1 MSNAS
6 PAADPTSRPDDESLA
21 VQMRDTMR
29 SARRGF
35 LFRVVPGVM
44 TATVSMVWL
53 GWVYPLCVIVAL
65 VLHEL
70 VVFPAVFRHIVK
82 PNLAAR
88 PRLAQGVLGAL
99 LATGGVIYG
108 MGWIPLLS
116 SGETSGIYI
125 ASAWVWGTI
134 VHNLTYFSRTRLV
147 FLTTSGPQV
156 AAVAIV
162 PFFMHLDTFAPL
174 VMLLLT
180 LQTLT
185 TVLMSARDRQGL
197 ADDARRDRVARKEA
211 EQASVAKSQFLATMS
226 HELRTPLNA
235 IIGYSEILEE
245 DLQDAPE
252 NANPDDARRI
262 RRAARH
268 LLTLINEVLDLS
280 KIESGRLELIHGPVD
295 IAALLKDVEET
306 VRPIGA
312 RHNNRV
318 ELDVVGKMPVLETDA
333 SRLKQCLLNLATNAC
348 KFTKDGRVT
357 IRASIEKRADASMLE
372 VVVTDTGIG
381 IKAEDQARLF
391 QPFIQVDGTETRAQ
405 DGTGLGL
412 VITRKLARAMGG
424 DVSMTSTAGLGS
436 TFTLAIS
443 AVAAAEVA
451 PAQNTGPLV
460 LVIEDDDTARDLTCR
475 ALARLSY
482 NVRATATATEGLAVL
497 DEITP
502 DLVILDI
509 HLPDMS
515 GWTVLERI
523 KTTSKGQNL
532 PVLVVTIDDDRARAL
547 SLGACDHM
555 VKPVDR
561 DQLTAAAVRYALP
574 RQIGAPVASPT
585 PLATQLAAPPAI
597 PLATSTDARQQ
608 A

>member
-6 PAADPTSRPDDESLA
+6 AADPTSLRDDESLA

-35 LFRVVPGVM
+35 LFRFVPGVV
-44 TATVSMVWL
+44 TAAVSIFWL
-53 GWVYPLCVIVAL
+53 GWVYPLCIVAAL
-65 VLHEL
+65 TLHEL
-70 VVFPAVFRHIVK
+70 VLFPNVYRRIVK
-82 PNLAAR
+82 PSIATRPQFAR
-88 PRLAQGVLGAL
+88 GL
-99 LATGGVIYG
+99 LAVLLGLGGMIYG
-108 MGWIPLLS
+108 AGWIPLILTGEI
-116 SGETSGIYI
+116 SGVYV
-125 ASAWVWGTI
+125 AAAWLWGTI
-134 VHNLTYFSRTRLV
+134 VHNLTYFSRTRMA
-147 FLTTSGPQV
+147 FFATCAPQV
-156 AAVAIV
+156 LAVCLG
-162 PFFMHLDTFAPL
+162 PFFMNLSGFAPW
-174 VMLLLT
+174 VMLFLT
-180 LQTLT
+180 VQTLC
-185 TVLMSARDRQGL
+185 TVVISARDRQGL
-197 ADDARRDRVARKEA
+197 AEDARRDRLARQEA

-245 DLQDAPE
+245 DLDDAPE
-252 NANPDDARRI
+252 DANPDDARRI

-280 KIESGRLELIHGPVD
+280 KIESGRLELIDGPVD

-312 RHNNRV
+312 SHGNRV
-318 ELDVVGKMPVLETDA
+318 DLDVVGKMPILRTDG

-348 KFTKDGRVT
+348 KFTSDGRVT
-357 IRASIEKRADASMLE
+357 IRASIETRNGASMLE
-372 VVVTDTGIG
+372 VVVSDTGIG
-381 IKAEDQARLF
+381 IKPEDQARLF

-412 VITRKLARAMGG
+412 VITRKLAQAMGG
-424 DVSMTSTAGLGS
+424 DVSMISTAGVGS
-436 TFTLAIS
+436 AFTLCVA
-443 AVAAAEVA
+443 AVAAVEAA
-451 PAQNTGPLV
+451 PSSTTGPLV

-482 NVRATATATEGLAVL
+482 NVRATATATEGLAALEEV
-497 DEITP
+497 TP

-515 GWTVLERI
+515 GWAVLERI
-523 KTTSKGQNL
+523 KTMPKGQNL

-547 SLGACDHM
+547 ALGACDHM

-574 RQIGAPVASPT
+574 RQIGAAA
-585 PLATQLAAPPAI
+585 PLASAM
-597 PLATSTDARQQ
+597 DARLR

>member
-1 MSNAS
+1 MLNAFS
-6 PAADPTSRPDDESLA
+6 AAAPTLATSAPGTESLD
-21 VQMRDTMR
+21 VEMRETMR

-35 LFRVVPGVM
+35 LFRFVPGVV
-44 TATVSMVWL
+44 TAIMSMLWL
-53 GWVYPLCVIVAL
+53 GWIYPLCIIAAL
-65 VLHEL
+65 TLHEL
-70 VVFPAVFRHIVK
+70 VLFPTLYRRVIK
-82 PNLAAR
+82 PSIATRPKFAR
-88 PRLAQGVLGAL
+88 GL
-99 LATGGVIYG
+99 LAVLLGLGGVIYG
-108 MGWIPLLS
+108 CGWIPLMLTAKI
-116 SGETSGIYI
+116 SGVYV
-125 ASAWVWGTI
+125 AAAWLWGTI
-134 VHNLTYFSRTRLV
+134 VHNLTYFSRTRLT
-147 FLTTSGPQV
+147 FFATCAPQV
-156 AAVAIV
+156 LAVALG
-162 PFFMHLDTFAPL
+162 PFFMGLTGIAPW
-174 VMLLLT
+174 VMLFLT
-180 LQTLT
+180 AQTLV
-185 TVLMSARDRQGL
+185 TVVIAARDRQGL
-197 ADDARRDRVARKEA
+197 ADDARRDRAARKEA

-245 DLQDAPE
+245 DLEDTPE

-280 KIESGRLELIHGPVD
+280 KIESGRLELINGPVD

-318 ELDVVGKMPVLETDA
+318 DLDVIGKMPVLETDA

-357 IRASIEKRADASMLE
+357 IRASIEMRGGAPMLE
-372 VVVTDTGIG
+372 VVVADTGIG
-381 IKAEDQARLF
+381 IRPEDQARLF

-412 VITRKLARAMGG
+412 VITRKLAQAMGG
-424 DVSMTSTAGLGS
+424 DVSMTSTPGVGS
-436 TFTLAIS
+436 TFTLS
-443 AVAAAEVA
+443 VAAVTAADIA
-451 PAQNTGPLV
+451 PAPTTGPLV

-482 NVRATATATEGLAVL
+482 NVRATATATEGLAAL

-523 KTTSKGQNL
+523 KTTPKGQNL

-574 RQIGAPVASPT
+574 RQIGAAAPVAAATPT
-585 PLATQLAAPPAI
+585 DSRLRA
-597 PLATSTDARQQ
+597 
-608 A
+608 